1 MGKAGDFVLS
11 KHLGGTVKVE
21 KKSGWQKGLAAA
33 CGMSRVAK
41 MSRESREP
49 GGG

>member
-1 MGKAGDFVLS
+1 MRRTERNVLS
-11 KHLGGTVKVE
+11 V
-21 KKSGWQKGLAAA
+21 AAA